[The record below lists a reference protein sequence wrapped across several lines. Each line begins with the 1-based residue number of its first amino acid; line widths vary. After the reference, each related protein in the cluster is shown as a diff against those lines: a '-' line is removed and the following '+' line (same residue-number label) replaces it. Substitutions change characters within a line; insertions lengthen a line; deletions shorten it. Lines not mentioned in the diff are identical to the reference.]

1 MQAIRG
7 VMSFC
12 ERRRR
17 ALQLLL
23 ALATTAGLMVFSAFA
38 GPLANLSFVESWEMR
53 RVLIV
58 VLLTPLAAVLGYAIC
73 SRDLKWL
80 EFLFVYFALTCAYVL
95 RTTVFNQVTP
105 DHTAQRLFVEALAQ
119 DGLGAAAQ
127 GAGRYG
133 LLGVY
138 GYALISRIPF
148 RELYMIKLSSIL
160 FDFALAFAAQALV
173 ERFVDRRR
181 GTLAMLAVLYCPL
194 TWLTGAYWAQW
205 DALCALLCVLSLYAL
220 LSRHRT
226 LCAVLFALAYA
237 AGAEALFCL
246 PLLLLWPHGGLRPRA
261 LAEALLTLLL
271 CAIPLALAASPGT
284 ALAALSPA
292 RLFAFSQDQLAYC
305 APSLYQFVPAASMS
319 YREQFGYLEFVPGV
333 YTGEMNKWFT
343 QETLDRLQA
352 AGVWAAGIA
361 LGAGAWLAWR
371 LRRHVPRSALWQALL
386 LGALAVPMLL
396 PGMSARSFFLPA
408 FVSMCYALR
417 YERRVRV
424 CVLVAGA
431 TMLGYAPALTGQYV
445 LPMTAAMAMNL
456 LAAVQVIC
464 DLHANLAPGLRAA
477 GAGAHARQRI

>member
-1 MQAIRG
+1 MQAIRNM
-7 VMSFC
+7 MSFC

-23 ALATTAGLMVFSAFA
+23 ALATTAGLMAFSAFA
-38 GPLANLSFVESWEMR
+38 GPLANLSFVETWEMR

-58 VLLTPLAAVLGYAIC
+58 VLLTPLAAVLGYAIL

-119 DGLGAAAQ
+119 DGLSAASQ

-148 RELYMIKLSSIL
+148 RELYMIKLASIV
-160 FDFALAFAAQALV
+160 FDFALAFAA
-173 ERFVDRRR
+173 R
-181 GTLAMLAVLYCPL
+181 
-194 TWLTGAYWAQW
+194 AQ
-205 DALCALLCVLSLYAL
+205 
-220 LSRHRT
+220 
-226 LCAVLFALAYA
+226 
-237 AGAEALFCL
+237 
-246 PLLLLWPHGGLRPRA
+246 
-261 LAEALLTLLL
+261 ALLTLLL
-271 CAIPLALAASPGT
+271 CALPLALADSPET

-386 LGALAVPMLL
+386 LCALAVPMLL

-408 FVSMCYALR
+408 FVSMFYVLR
-417 YERRVRV
+417 HERRIRV

-431 TMLGYAPALTGQYV
+431 TMLGYVPALTGQYV

-456 LAAVQVIC
+456 LAALQAVC
-464 DLHANLAPGLRAA
+464 DLRASLAPGLRAS